1 MNIFPIFPQIVA
13 VDFIE
18 NVDIKLIEKYCYDL
32 CKTNKSS
39 VVSNRGENSYQS
51 PSINPKFELSSEM
64 IKLLKEVENKSSE
77 VSNNIGFNSKVKIAN
92 YWANVNKKHCYNV
105 DHAHPGSLLSAVF
118 YVKVSK
124 NSGRI
129 TFSNPNDLLMESYL
143 HGKNLNLNYDSVYY
157 ALSSIFTLEPKE
169 NCLIIFPSWLVHR
182 VEPNGS
188 DEDRISISFN
198 LVN

>member
-13 VDFIE
+13 LDSIE
-18 NVDIKLIEKYCYDL
+18 NVDIKLIEKYCYAL
-32 CKTNKSS
+32 CKTDKSS

-51 PSINPKFELSSEM
+51 SSLNPKFELNDEM
-64 IKLLKEVENKSSE
+64 IKLSKEVENKSSE
-77 VSNNIGFNSKVKIAN
+77 VSNNIGFNSRVKIIN
-92 YWANVNKKHCYNV
+92 YWANVNRKHCYNI
-105 DHAHPGSLLSAVF
+105 DHAHQGSLLSAVF

-129 TFSNPNDLLMESYL
+129 TFSNPNALLMESYL
-143 HGKNLNLNYDSVYY
+143 HGKNLNVNYDSVYY
-157 ALSSIFTLEPKE
+157 ALSSIFVVEPKE
-169 NCLIIFPSWLVHR
+169 NSLIIFPSWLTHR

-198 LVN
+198 LT

>member
-13 VDFIE
+13 LDSIE

-32 CKTNKSS
+32 CKTDKSS

-51 PSINPKFELSSEM
+51 PPLHSKFELNDEM
-64 IKLLKEVENKSSE
+64 IKLSKEVENKSSE
-77 VSNNIGFNSKVKIAN
+77 VSNNIGFNSEVKITG
-92 YWANVNKKHCYNV
+92 YWANINRKHCYNV
-105 DHAHPGSLLSAVF
+105 DHAHQGSLLSAVF
-118 YVKVSK
+118 YVKVPE

-129 TFSNPNDLLMESYL
+129 TFLNPNALLMESYL
-143 HGKNLNLNYDSVYY
+143 QGKNLNVNYDSVYY
-157 ALSSIFTLEPKE
+157 ALSSIFTVKPKE
-169 NCLIIFPSWLVHR
+169 NSLIIFPSWLTHR

-198 LVN
+198 LT